1 MRKKSPKLCPLA
13 QHIVKMLAES
23 DRPGHGP
30 SYATGKAFELK
41 DLSTSD
47 ALMWAGRNLDSRNQ
61 GELVDVIR
69 KASGRDLD
77 AADLAAAARV
87 GQAVAALPT
96 IDLLELLL

>member
-1 MRKKSPKLCPLA
+1 MPKKSPKLCPLA

-30 SYATGKAFELK
+30 SYATGKAFELQG
-41 DLSTSD
+41 LSTSD
-47 ALMWAGRNLDSRNQ
+47 ALMWAGRNLDSHNQ

-69 KASGRDLD
+69 KASGRDLN

-87 GQAVAALPT
+87 GKAVAALPT
-96 IDLLELLL
+96 IDLQELLL

>member
-30 SYATGKAFELK
+30 SYATGKAFEMQG
-41 DLSTSD
+41 LSTND
-47 ALMWAGRNLDSRNQ
+47 ALVWAGRNLDSRNQ
-61 GELVDVIR
+61 GELVDVIK
-69 KASGRDLD
+69 KASGRNVDT
-77 AADLAAAARV
+77 ADLAAAARV
-87 GQAVAALPT
+87 GTAVSALPN

>member
-23 DRPGHGP
+23 GRPGHGP
-30 SYATGKAFELK
+30 SYATGKAFELQ
-41 DLSTSD
+41 DLSTND
-47 ALMWAGRNLDSRNQ
+47 ALVWAGRNLDSRNQ

-77 AADLAAAARV
+77 AADLTAAARV
-87 GQAVAALPT
+87 GKAVAALPT
-96 IDLLELLL
+96 LDLLELLL

>member
-1 MRKKSPKLCPLA
+1 MAKKSLKLCPLA
-13 QHIVKMLAES
+13 QHIVRMLAES
-23 DRPGHGP
+23 GRPGHGP
-30 SYATGKAFELK
+30 SYANGKAFELHG
-41 DLSTSD
+41 LSTND
-47 ALMWAGRNLDSRNQ
+47 VLVWAGRLLDSRNQ

-87 GQAVAALPT
+87 GVAVGALPS

>member
-1 MRKKSPKLCPLA
+1 MRKKPLKLCPLA

-23 DRPGHGP
+23 DRPGHGL
-30 SYATGKAFELK
+30 SYATGKAFELQ
-41 DLSTSD
+41 DLSTND

-61 GELVDVIR
+61 GELVDVIK
-69 KASGRDLD
+69 KASGRNVD

-87 GQAVAALPT
+87 GTAVGALPN

>member
-1 MRKKSPKLCPLA
+1 MRRKSPKLCPLA

-23 DRPGHGP
+23 ERPGHGP
-30 SYATGKAFELK
+30 SYATGKAFELR
-41 DLSTSD
+41 DLSTND

-61 GELVDVIR
+61 GELVDVIK
-69 KASGRDLD
+69 KASGRNLD

-87 GQAVAALPT
+87 GRAVGALPS